1 MQMALLSTDSVL
13 RYASFFDETTS
24 KDIKSLADWRAKQGE
39 ARATVYDMTGRTFRL
54 NPIRG
59 RLGST
64 YFLTKLSY
72 MSSDVDFSSDD
83 QFSLSAIPMEGGT
96 KEYSRRGHTA
106 FLSDIGPSWAGGYG
120 VTFGTNSPSAIYL
133 VPDVVRALDVSVRIS
148 IPQVG
153 ITSYFYASSYPTYT
167 TMAVTAVSH
176 FDASN
181 SQSAAFGQT
190 YENYRGQYL
199 YYSINAGLTVNTKT
213 LRGITFNNATRTT
226 SFPTVTSGPVDKRTA
241 SLPVAA
247 STDESVNL
255 AWAAVVV
262 STGTNDLLMYRLD
275 ASDFTVPADMI
286 PGDVYQ
292 GTFADAL
299 PLIRRPAAIY
309 NL

>member
-13 RYASFFDETTS
+13 RYASFFDGTTS

-39 ARATVYDMTGRTFRL
+39 ARTTVYDMTGRTFRL

-64 YFLTKLSY
+64 YYLTKMSY
-72 MSSDVDFSSDD
+72 MSSDVNFSSDD
-83 QFSLSAIPMEGGT
+83 LFSLTAIPMEGGN
-96 KEYSRRGHTA
+96 KESSRRGYSA

-120 VTFGTNSPSAIYL
+120 IAFGNNVPSAIYL
-133 VPDVVRALDVSVRIS
+133 VPDAVRALDISVRVS

-153 ITSYFYASSYPTYT
+153 ITAYFSASSYPTYT
-167 TMAVTAVSH
+167 TMAMNAVSH
-176 FDASN
+176 TDTTN
-181 SQSAAFGQT
+181 SQVAAFGLT
-190 YENYRGQYL
+190 YENYSGRYL
-199 YYSINAGLTVNTKT
+199 YYTINAGLTLSTKT
-213 LRGITFNNATRTT
+213 LRSVTFNYATRTT
-226 SFPTVTSGPVDKRTA
+226 SYPSITSGSTTKRTA
-241 SLPVAA
+241 SLPVPA

-262 STGTNDLLMYRLD
+262 STGTNDFLMYLMD
-275 ASDFTVPADMI
+275 ANDFTVPADMA

-292 GTFADAL
+292 GSFADNI
-299 PLIRRPAAIY
+299 PLVRRPAAFY